1 MCGDRGYVSKR
12 AQARVGKRR
21 PGINDHITPKNPFER
36 RKKMKDAEFRDSQKR
51 RAQTE
56 GRIGIIKN
64 VYLSGRS
71 LSKGLA
77 SRRQE
82 MSWIMLAHNLN
93 KLAQKR
99 ITEQKGREE
108 KRKILDLTA

>member
-12 AQARVGKRR
+12 EQSRVGKSRT
-21 PGINDHITPKNPFER
+21 GLKDHITPKNPFELR
-36 RKKMKDAEFRDSQKR
+36 EKMKDAEFRDSQKR

-71 LSKGLA
+71 LSKGLE

-99 ITEQKGREE
+99 IAEQKAREQ
-108 KRKILDLTA
+108 KRKTLNLTA